1 MINDILSSSESNNN
15 TTTSSSPPNHHTS
28 QNNNNNNLSHQ
39 HHPLHHH
46 TSSQNGMSEKSS
58 SSPANVSAAA
68 AAAAAAAA
76 MHHHFQNLPHHLLT
90 QMQREQFG
98 QNGRISSPEY
108 DDGGSDCDSDE
119 MMDDNSVC
127 SNGELM
133 LFIFYQKGVIFS
145 ENLRIFKC
153 EKMKNV

>member
-1 MINDILSSSESNNN
+1 MTIPIPKESMACLQTSKTKFMINDILSSSESNNN
-15 TTTSSSPPNHHTS
+15 TSSASPNHTNSS
-28 QNNNNNNLSHQ
+28 QNNN
-39 HHPLHHH
+39 HH
-46 TSSQNGMSEKSS
+46 TPNSQNGTSEKTS
-58 SSPANVSAAA
+58 VS

-108 DDGGSDCDSDE
+108 DEGGSDCDSDE

-127 SNGELM
+127 SNGEFCFDNYILW
-133 LFIFYQKGVIFS
+133 
-145 ENLRIFKC
+145 FK
-153 EKMKNV
+153 EEWVVVT

>member
-1 MINDILSSSESNNN
+1 MTIPIPKESMACLQTSKTKFMINDILSSSESNNN
-15 TTTSSSPPNHHTS
+15 TSSASPNHTS
-28 QNNNNNNLSHQ
+28 QNINNNSS
-39 HHPLHHH
+39 HHH
-46 TSSQNGMSEKSS
+46 HHNHTPNSNGTSEKTA
-58 SSPANVSAAA
+58 SSPTSVSA

-127 SNGELM
+127 SNGELE
-133 LFIFYQKGVIFS
+133 IFFWV
-145 ENLRIFKC
+145 ENV
-153 EKMKNV
+153 KN

>member
-1 MINDILSSSESNNN
+1 MTIPIPKESMACLQTSKTKFMINDILSSSESNNN
-15 TTTSSSPPNHHTS
+15 SSVSPNHTTNTS
-28 QNNNNNNLSHQ
+28 QNNHQ
-39 HHPLHHH
+39 HHHNTPNSPPH
-46 TSSQNGMSEKSS
+46 NGTNSEKTSPSS
-58 SSPANVSAAA
+58 VSA

-76 MHHHFQNLPHHLLT
+76 MHHHFQNLPHHLLS

-127 SNGELM
+127 SNGEFCLRK
-133 LFIFYQKGVIFS
+133 FFS
-145 ENLRIFKC
+145 S
-153 EKMKNV
+153 